1 MNTQK
6 VKGAV
11 EEMVSSLYRIQSEK
25 DLQKSIV
32 DRMKDEEGVDKAE
45 FRKMAK
51 YAYNLEISTDIAE
64 LEAINAKL
72 AELGIA

>member
-11 EEMVSSLYRIQSEK
+11 EEMVSSLYRVQSEK

>member
-1 MNTQK
+1 MNTEK

-11 EEMVSSLYRIQSEK
+11 EEMVNSMYLVQAQK
-25 DLQKSIV
+25 DHQKAIV

-51 YAYNLEISTDIAE
+51 YAYNLEIATDIAE

>member
-1 MNTQK
+1 MNTEK

-11 EEMVSSLYRIQSEK
+11 EEMVSSLYRVQSEK
-25 DLQKSIV
+25 DLQKAIV

-51 YAYNLEISTDIAE
+51 YAYTLEISTDIAE